1 MVAAMP
7 PRHWAFVAV
16 LGSSLPAWA
25 QEPGP
30 APDPRT
36 PPVPDPSALVNP
48 PAPLEPMSTPDAAPT
63 PGAASTTDAAPTA
76 APSPPTPLPPPAYY
90 MEPPPPREP
99 LAQPPPPRP
108 LVWEPPPPPTPIHV
122 APRTS
127 LWAGARVGWFV
138 PFGGV
143 YADGSTTGPYLDRES
158 VSWRDFVSSGPAFE
172 VQLGAR
178 VARAYTVFALW
189 ERAELGEGDGSPLG
203 KPSQSNTD
211 FWGVGLRATSD
222 ADATGFL
229 TEVALGYRRARTEFE
244 DGAALELTDG
254 VLEARIGVGAEFRL
268 SPLVTL
274 SPMAT
279 LGVGSFGEVEWVS
292 QDDVATDLIGP
303 LDDHDA
309 HGWFTLGIGGNV
321 DLFGQD

>member
-1 MVAAMP
+1 MP
-7 PRHWAFVAV
+7 TRHWAFVAV

-36 PPVPDPSALVNP
+36 PPVPDPSALVSP
-48 PAPLEPMSTPDAAPT
+48 PAAPDPAPAPEAAP
-63 PGAASTTDAAPTA
+63 PEAPSTADEAPAAPATEA
-76 APSPPTPLPPPAYY
+76 PAPSAPLPPPAYY
-90 MEPPPPREP
+90 MEPPAPREP
-99 LAQPPPPRP
+99 PPPVAPPR
-108 LVWEPPPPPTPIHV
+108 LIWEPPPPPEPVHV

-189 ERAELGEGDGSPLG
+189 ERAELGKGEGSPLG
-203 KPSQSNTD
+203 EPKQSNTD

-244 DGAALELTDG
+244 GGAALELTDG
-254 VLEARIGVGAEFRL
+254 VLEARIGVGAEIRL
-268 SPLVTL
+268 SPQLTL

-279 LGVGSFGEVEWVS
+279 LGVGSFGEVQWVS
-292 QDDVATDLIGP
+292 EDDVATDLIGP

-309 HGWFTLGIGGNV
+309 HGWFTIGIGANV
-321 DLFGQD
+321 DLFGHD

>member
-1 MVAAMP
+1 
-7 PRHWAFVAV
+7 
-16 LGSSLPAWA
+16 
-25 QEPGP
+25 
-30 APDPRT
+30 
-36 PPVPDPSALVNP
+36 
-48 PAPLEPMSTPDAAPT
+48 
-63 PGAASTTDAAPTA
+63 
-76 APSPPTPLPPPAYY
+76 

-99 LAQPPPPRP
+99 PPPHAPPPLPPRP
-108 LVWEPPPPPTPIHV
+108 LVWEPPPPPQPIHV

-143 YADGSTTGPYLDRES
+143 YADGSMTGPYLDRES

-178 VARAYTVFALW
+178 VARAYTIFALW
-189 ERAELGEGDGSPLG
+189 ERAELGDGEGSPLG

-244 DGAALELTDG
+244 SGAALELTDG
-254 VLEARIGVGAEFRL
+254 VLEARIGVGAEIRL
-268 SPLVTL
+268 SPQLTL

-292 QDDVATDLIGP
+292 EDDVATDLIGP

-309 HGWFTLGIGGNV
+309 HGWFTIGIGGNV

>member
-1 MVAAMP
+1 M
-7 PRHWAFVAV
+7 RHWAFVAV

-36 PPVPDPSALVNP
+36 PPVPDPSALVNATP
-48 PAPLEPMSTPDAAPT
+48 STEPAATAAEPAAATDPAPAAATP
-63 PGAASTTDAAPTA
+63 
-76 APSPPTPLPPPAYY
+76 PPTPLPPPAYY

-99 LAQPPPPRP
+99 PPPLPATAPPRP
-108 LVWEPPPPPTPIHV
+108 LVWEPPPPPEPIHV

-143 YADGSTTGPYLDRES
+143 YADGSMTGPYLDRES

-178 VARAYTVFALW
+178 VARAYTIFALW
-189 ERAELGEGDGSPLG
+189 ERAELGDGEGSPLG
-203 KPSQSNTD
+203 KPSRSNTD

-254 VLEARIGVGAEFRL
+254 VLEARIGVGAEIRL
-268 SPLVTL
+268 SPQLTL

-292 QDDVATDLIGP
+292 EDDVATDLIGP

-309 HGWFTLGIGGNV
+309 HGWFTIGIGGNV